1 MRSYTVHEPPNPPSG
16 RLSRADR
23 LVFVREGFSWTAALF
38 APIWMLLHRM
48 WLVFILYL
56 IGMAALGA
64 ALTALGVRP
73 QMITLASLAVHVA
86 LGFELGALR
95 RWTLGRKGWRMLG
108 AVTGRNRTEC
118 ERRFFQA
125 WLDEMAETDKGDVTL
140 TPPAQPLASQVPAG
154 PVVPDGAVA
163 YRFEV

>member
-1 MRSYTVHEPPNPPSG
+1 MRSYTVHEPPNSPPS
-16 RLSRADR
+16 RLARADR

-38 APIWMLLHRM
+38 SPIWMLVHRM
-48 WLVFILYL
+48 WLVFIVYV

-64 ALTALGVRP
+64 ALTALGVSP
-73 QMITLASLAVHVA
+73 PMISLVSLAIHVA

-95 RWTLGRKGWRMLG
+95 RWTLERKGWRMLG

-125 WLDEMAETDKGDVTL
+125 WLGEASDDEGKVSFIRPEPPVKG
-140 TPPAQPLASQVPAG
+140 PAASGAG
-154 PVVPDGAVA
+154 LPDDAVSSQI
-163 YRFEV
+163 

>member
-1 MRSYTVHEPPNPPSG
+1 MRSYTVHEPPNPPSD

-38 APIWMLLHRM
+38 APLWMLLHRM
-48 WLVFILYL
+48 WLVFILYV
-56 IGMAALGA
+56 IGMAVLGA
-64 ALTALGVRP
+64 MLTALRVTP
-73 QMITLASLAVHVA
+73 QMISLTSLAVHAA

-95 RWTLGRKGWRMLG
+95 RWTLERKGWRMLG

-125 WLDEMAETDKGDVTL
+125 WLDESADEGQGQVAL
-140 TPPAQPLASQVPAG
+140 NRAAPLPASPIAPG
-154 PVVPDGAVA
+154 PVVPDGAVGSQA
-163 YRFEV
+163 

>member
-1 MRSYTVHEPPNPPSG
+1 MRSYTVHEPPNPPSD
-16 RLSRADR
+16 RLSRADK
-23 LVFVREGFSWTAALF
+23 LVFVREGFSWMAALF

-56 IGMAALGA
+56 IGMAALGGL
-64 ALTALGVRP
+64 LTFLGVRP
-73 QMITLASLAVHVA
+73 QMISLASLAIHVA

-95 RWTLGRKGWRMLG
+95 RWTLERKGWRMLS

-125 WLDEMAETDKGDVTL
+125 WLGETTDDDGKVAFAPPEPPVTW
-140 TPPAQPLASQVPAG
+140 PPVSGPAL
-154 PVVPDGAVA
+154 PDGAVGSQ
-163 YRFEV
+163 V